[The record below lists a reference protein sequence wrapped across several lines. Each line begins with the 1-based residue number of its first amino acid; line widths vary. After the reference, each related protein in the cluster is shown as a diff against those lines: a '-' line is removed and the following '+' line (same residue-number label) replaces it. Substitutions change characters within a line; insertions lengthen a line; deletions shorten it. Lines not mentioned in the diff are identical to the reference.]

1 MEIGLSVF
9 LTEQSGPI
17 GEIARAAEQSGFDS
31 LWLPEHMSIP
41 VHYDFKYNR
50 TPDGKIPEFFAH
62 LPDPFVTL
70 AMAAQATERIK
81 LATGICILPQRNAV
95 VTAKAAATLDF
106 YSNGR
111 LIVGVGAGWFPDEA
125 AIMGVEF
132 EKRWQILRETAEA
145 MRCLWTEEE
154 AEYSGEFV
162 NFPPVRLFPKP
173 IQKPHPPIYLGVHD
187 PRHAPRRVVRYAD
200 GWCPG
205 DLGAD
210 EAKDAIAEV
219 KRLAKVIGRN
229 PGSIEFSVLV
239 TPKDGW
245 PDLRD
250 MRKYQEA
257 GMRRII
263 LRVLASAE
271 GNGVG
276 AIRNLASFV
285 EMGTRVREDGER

>member
-9 LTEQSGPI
+9 LTEKSGHV
-17 GEIARAAEQSGFDS
+17 GNIAREAEQSGFES
-31 LWLPEHMSIP
+31 FWLPEHMLMP
-41 VHYDFKYNR
+41 VHYDFEYKR
-50 TPDGKIPEFFAH
+50 TPDGKIPDSFAH
-62 LPDPFVTL
+62 LPDPFIAL

-81 LATGICILPQRNAV
+81 VGTGICILPQRNAV
-95 VTAKAAATLDF
+95 ATAKALATLDF

-125 AIMGVEF
+125 SVMGVDF
-132 EKRWQILRETAEA
+132 GRRWQILRETAEA
-145 MRCLWTEEE
+145 MRRLWTDEE

-187 PRHAPRRVVRYAD
+187 PRYAPRRVVRYAD

-205 DLGAD
+205 DLPAD
-210 EAKDAIAEV
+210 DAKDAVTEV
-219 KRLAKVIGRN
+219 KRLAEVSGRD

-239 TPKDGW
+239 TPRDGW
-245 PDLRD
+245 PNVQD
-250 MRKYQEA
+250 MRKYKEA

-271 GNGVG
+271 GDGVG
-276 AIRNLASFV
+276 AIQRLAPFV
-285 EMGTRVREDGER
+285 DLGSEVG